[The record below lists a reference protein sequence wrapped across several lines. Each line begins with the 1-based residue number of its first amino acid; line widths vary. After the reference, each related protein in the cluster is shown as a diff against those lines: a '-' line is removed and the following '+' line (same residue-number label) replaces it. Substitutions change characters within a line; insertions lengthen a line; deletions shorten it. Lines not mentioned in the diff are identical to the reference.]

1 VSLYEKMKARG
12 VSMSWHERSKA
23 RQAGR
28 STVVPLD
35 NERCYL
41 GSIYLLK
48 ADGSLWR
55 LQAVH
60 RGVAEDG
67 SPITHYVPLKQVRGV
82 RSRPPRCVRVRVLQG
97 PGGRGKEDHT

>member
-1 VSLYEKMKARG
+1 MSLYEKMKARG

-48 ADGSLWR
+48 ADGR
-55 LQAVH
+55 C
-60 RGVAEDG
+60 GG
-67 SPITHYVPLKQVRGV
+67 
-82 RSRPPRCVRVRVLQG
+82 SRPCTVV
-97 PGGRGKEDHT
+97 